1 MIKELIGTKKKRT
14 SERGPHAPKARSLI
28 ATKLYCLSAY
38 LSTKKGEKPMEK
50 PMDKK
55 SFVVYSSWKS
65 YFDLMDDPDQKTE
78 LLYAIFDL
86 ADGNEPNIGHDK
98 VMIALDAIKPFLLK
112 DIAAYQ
118 DRCRK
123 NKAAAKK
130 RWSSRASKMQADAN
144 AFHLDGDNVNDNDN
158 ENVNDNANDNGNDT
172 ENDLSCQAGASDIP
186 TEAEV
191 IRVAKAKGLDFS
203 EEEAKRFI
211 QFYYVEMEGRIEG
224 EAIRNWKS
232 LLKGWNNHMLIDPRD
247 IWGDLT
253 TWYHGPFTKLP
264 EAIVNRYIADQNR
277 YNTFITRE
285 TAELV
290 NNYLKENC

>member
-1 MIKELIGTKKKRT
+1 MNKELIGIKKKRT

-38 LSTKKGEKPMEK
+38 LSTKKGEKPM
-50 PMDKK
+50 DKK

-65 YFDLMDDPDQKTE
+65 YFDLMDDPEQKTE
-78 LLYAIFDL
+78 LLYAIFAL

-98 VMIALDAIKPFLLK
+98 VMIALNAIKPFLLK

-130 RWSSRASKMQADAN
+130 RWSSRASEMQADAN